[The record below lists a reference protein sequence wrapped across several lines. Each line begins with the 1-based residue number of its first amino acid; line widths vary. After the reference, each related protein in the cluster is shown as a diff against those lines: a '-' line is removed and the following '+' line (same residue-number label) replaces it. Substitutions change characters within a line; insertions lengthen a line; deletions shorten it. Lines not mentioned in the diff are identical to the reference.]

1 MNRRVAARL
10 AWSLWALSIVLTA
23 LSLWLLVLNSSH
35 SDVPVYSFWAENV
48 LFSVGFSTVGAVIVP
63 RMPPENP
70 IGWLFCA
77 VGFLW
82 AMLHFLGEYAIYTL
96 VVAPGSLPAGEVASW
111 LYSWPWVLGLGLL
124 VFLGLLFPDGRL
136 PSARWRWFARL
147 SALATLVGMVLAA
160 FSTGRI
166 VGLPGVRNPLGIEAL
181 PNVYEQV
188 QVLMFVLISGT
199 LASLLIRRLYAR
211 GIERQQTRWFTYA
224 TGIATAGVIL
234 QYIISAPLGLVW
246 LGWVGYALV
255 LIGLAGLPISMGIAV
270 TRYRL
275 YEIDTL
281 VNRTLVYGALTATL
295 ALVYFG
301 GVTATQAIFRALT
314 GQEEQTQLAVVAS
327 TLVIAALFTPLR
339 RRIQSFID
347 RRFYRS
353 NYDARKTLEA
363 FSATLRDETD
373 LDRLGEGLVRVVGET
388 MQPTHVGLCLRPEG
402 GPGSLV
408 EKTLTGSGMRGE
420 KR

>member
-166 VGLPGVRNPLGIEAL
+166 VGLPGVHNPLRIEGL

-281 VNRTLVYGALTATL
+281 INRTLVYGVLTVTL

-301 GVTATQAIFRALT
+301 GVTATQAIFQALT

-353 NYDARKTLEA
+353 KYDARKTLEA
-363 FSATLRDETD
+363 FSAKLRDETD
-373 LDRLGEGLVRVVGET
+373 LDRLGEGLVRVVGDS
-388 MQPTHVGLCLRPEG
+388 MQPTHVGLWLRPEG

-420 KR
+420 NR

>member
-147 SALATLVGMVLAA
+147 SAIATLVGMVLAA

-166 VGLPGVRNPLGIEAL
+166 VGLPGVRNPLGIEGL

-270 TRYRL
+270 TRFRL

-281 VNRTLVYGALTATL
+281 VNRTLVYGVLTMTL

-301 GVTATQAIFRALT
+301 SVTATQAIFQALT
-314 GQEEQTQLAVVAS
+314 GQEEQTHLAVVAS

-388 MQPTHVGLCLRPEG
+388 MQPTHVGLWLRPEG